1 MPSKASKKSCTR
13 RHNHA
18 SSAPQRHGKNP
29 WHMGRVVSGL
39 DSFGSAVPSLN
50 IGGET
55 SVNTLCGGIATGLI
69 LLVTLIFAAHKATEL
84 VDARNPTI
92 IDTTISD
99 VIGNS
104 MD

>member
-1 MPSKASKKSCTR
+1 MPSKASKKSCAR
-13 RHNHA
+13 RHTNA
-18 SSAPQRHGKNP
+18 SASQRHGEKP

-55 SVNTLCGGIATGLI
+55 TVNTLCGGIVTGLI

-104 MD
+104 LD

>member
-1 MPSKASKKSCTR
+1 
-13 RHNHA
+13 
-18 SSAPQRHGKNP
+18 
-29 WHMGRVVSGL
+29 MGRVVSGL

-50 IGGET
+50 IRGET
-55 SVNTLCGGIATGLI
+55 TVNTLCGGIVTGLI

-104 MD
+104 LD